1 MPLTRLIVQ
10 KASDKIGKGL
20 AEPLAPLI
28 AETVKNGG
36 FSHIVAA
43 HTALGK
49 NVLPRVA
56 GLLDVAQVS
65 AFGPVLGSYRKG
77 RQGG

>member
-1 MPLTRLIVQ
+1 MKSIIIQ
-10 KASDKIGKGL
+10 KGSKAAKGL

-28 AETVKNGG
+28 AETIKKGG
-36 FSHIVAA
+36 FTHLVAA

-65 AFGPVLGSYRKG
+65 NVLTSQQCKFLAY
-77 RQGG
+77 